1 MITVHLFFSTITV
14 LGTTLFISGCD
25 TTLESCVYRDIGVF
39 CAIEAS
45 CVGVPILDEC
55 MAFCS
60 GMRSLVSPG
69 ITLEP
74 AVELADLETA
84 WWYWYAA
91 GVELVVLG
99 KGMVAAG
106 GAGGG
111 GKLPFIDVMI
121 LELSGIALLAS
132 DAVESV
138 LAGIPAIL

>member
-84 WWYWYAA
+84 
-91 GVELVVLG
+91 
-99 KGMVAAG
+99 
-106 GAGGG
+106 
-111 GKLPFIDVMI
+111 
-121 LELSGIALLAS
+121 
-132 DAVESV
+132 
-138 LAGIPAIL
+138 